1 MNDLPFEALG
11 AVLPV
16 FLIAAVGYL
25 AGRKMTL
32 DVSTLSKICLYILT
46 PALTFNSLTT
56 SEVDLG
62 SVWLLALGAFLV
74 PIALAPLFLWSFK
87 LMGWEKKLSHSVLLP
102 TIFSNTGNYGL
113 PICLFALGQEGMDLG
128 VIYMV
133 VQTFVIATLGVF
145 IAASSQMSVK
155 DALGRVI
162 RMPSLYAAVL
172 GALVK
177 VLGIGVPQVLARP
190 IGLLSQAAIPV
201 FLLVLGLQLLNSS
214 PGGKWQVPVIASIFR
229 LVVAPTLVAVFGKL
243 LGLDGLAWKVLV
255 LQAAM
260 PPPVNSTILAQEFDA
275 NPDVVSH
282 TTLIATVI
290 SLITVS
296 GWILI
301 LNYF

>member
-1 MNDLPFEALG
+1 MNHLPLEALG

-16 FLIAAVGYL
+16 FLIAAVGYF
-25 AGRKMTL
+25 AGRKMSL

-62 SVWLLALGAFLV
+62 SVWQLALGAFLV
-74 PIALAPLFLWSFK
+74 PIALTPLFLWLFS
-87 LMGWEKKLSHSVLLP
+87 LLGWERKLSQSMLLP

-113 PICLFALGQEGMDLG
+113 PICLFALGQQGMDLG

-145 IAASSQMSVK
+145 IAASSQMNVK

-162 RMPSLYAAVL
+162 RMPNLYAAVL
-172 GALVK
+172 GALIK
-177 VLGIGVPQVLARP
+177 VLDLKVPQVLGRP
-190 IGLLSQAAIPV
+190 IGLLAQAAIPV
-201 FLLVLGLQLLNSS
+201 FLLVLGLQLLNSK
-214 PGGKWQVPVIASIFR
+214 PGGRWQVPVVGSLFR
-229 LVVAPTLVAVFGKL
+229 LVIAPTVVAILGRA

-255 LQAAM
+255 LQGAM

-275 NPDVVSH
+275 NPDVISH
-282 TTLIATVI
+282 TTLIATVM
-290 SLITVS
+290 SLVTVS
-296 GWILI
+296 SWILI
-301 LNYF
+301 LDYF